1 MHIIQKSNSFCFLN
15 IKKREKKNHTN
26 SESSWLGDAR
36 SRDELPRPVPNPR
49 AAGFFLSLLKMTLKK
64 ICKSHFLFKKMQ
76 PVVFFTRVLLVEWSL
91 SPGLSPAVQHLPA
104 VSPTGNCPRVG
115 IQLRIQ
121 HKKVVVSLCCAPTPA
136 LENII
141 PFKTRK
147 KIHNWSKSPRNEE
160 LMRSLQSA
168 STTQHMGR
176 DLTGN

>member
-76 PVVFFTRVLLVEWSL
+76 PVVFFTRECCSWNGAS
-91 SPGLSPAVQHLPA
+91 A
-104 VSPTGNCPRVG
+104 RVYL
-115 IQLRIQ
+115 QQ
-121 HKKVVVSLCCAPTPA
+121 CSTC
-136 LENII
+136 
-141 PFKTRK
+141 
-147 KIHNWSKSPRNEE
+147 
-160 LMRSLQSA
+160 LQSA
-168 STTQHMGR
+168 PLGTAHVLEYSSESSTKRWWFLFAVLQPQP
-176 DLTGN
+176 

>member
-76 PVVFFTRVLLVEWSL
+76 PVVFFLQESAARGMEPQPGFISSSAAPACSQPHWELPTCWNTAQNPAQKGGGFSLLCSNPSLRKHHSFQNKEKKFTTGLRVPE
-91 SPGLSPAVQHLPA
+91 
-104 VSPTGNCPRVG
+104 TKN
-115 IQLRIQ
+115 
-121 HKKVVVSLCCAPTPA
+121 
-136 LENII
+136 
-141 PFKTRK
+141 
-147 KIHNWSKSPRNEE
+147 
-160 LMRSLQSA
+160 
-168 STTQHMGR
+168 
-176 DLTGN
+176 